1 MTMACRACSSR
12 CGPSKNKQR
21 TTMTTKT
28 DLRLIEAG
36 FPCHQVGAE
45 TQRERGASSALPPL
59 YFLHVWW
66 ARRPLTPS
74 RAAIVASL
82 APEGMNPDT
91 FVRQLGIE
99 IRQAVVG
106 ASRWTLTGALL
117 ERVEKRAGIEV
128 LPVSP
133 PVLRAMEAEQ
143 TQREENNRI
152 IRELCA
158 KDPALS
164 HHPVIHKWME
174 QSVPLPVAQAA
185 TMEVLPVVRDVGD
198 PAWFKALMAIGKEHK
213 VRVPNLY
220 GYDRAYATEVPYQ
233 RSDKVVLDPT
243 SGGGSIPFEAL
254 RLGHRVVANELNPVA
269 TTILHATLDYPARFG
284 SSLLKDIE
292 TYGKQLFACLDKE
305 LPPVFKAEGEC
316 PEVESSLLRAHL
328 GRHTQHFDE
337 FNREQVTSYLY
348 TRLVTCP
355 HCGGEAPLL
364 NTYWLSKEEGDPWGA
379 RVLAS
384 GDAKRG
390 TVKFDAFR
398 VRQGHNTPTTDLD
411 GYTVSDGVGQCVHC
425 KQAIDGDEIKAQARG
440 ESPHGKWTD
449 RLYSVVAIRLQPK
462 LDKHGNLQRFST
474 GARAGQLKVEKVRYF
489 RAPNERD
496 FEGLRL
502 AEAKL
507 QENWQRWDEAGLI
520 PTESIPEQSNYNRGH
535 RLYGI
540 TRWCDM
546 FTPRQLLGHL
556 VLTEEL
562 NRLQPS
568 IIEELGAER
577 ARAVITYLQFALDK
591 GIDYNSAYTRW
602 EFTRGVIKGT
612 FSRHDFSMKWTFGEM
627 IFSGPN
633 SGAAWGLSQVLDAY
647 RGISELV
654 KPVFEAT
661 GGKPPVTINN
671 GSAASMTAVAEGSV
685 DLLALD
691 PPYYNN
697 VQYAEL
703 SDFFY
708 VWQKRTLA
716 DQYPAL
722 FTRRMTNKAD
732 EAVAN
737 PVRDGSASAA
747 STAYERLMTD
757 IFRDCRRV
765 LRDNG
770 LMTMMFTHKQ
780 QEAWE
785 TLTRSLIESGWEIT
799 SSFPVESEGENSMHQ
814 KDVAAAASSIFITCR
829 KRPMEDRLPSTWT
842 GIGGTGVANKVR
854 ESVRQA
860 LHDFEPLQLNPVD
873 RMVASYGRALQ
884 VLSEAWP
891 VVDGNEPV
899 GPVRAMNEAARV
911 VAAQEISRITQGRLS
926 VDDLDPETS
935 MALTLFGIF
944 GLGAMAFDEANNV
957 AKSLNVRMEA
967 KAAGYRL
974 EDGDRLL
981 GYNQEATGR
990 RGQAQ
995 ASDDVGYHAPVVRKG
1010 SKLRLALPTERSAKR
1025 LERPQSLWDVMQG
1038 ALVKYAQGD
1047 IPVARAYL
1055 ETHAKDH
1062 IERVTDL
1069 LEVWALE
1076 CGDRALKKA
1085 ADGLLFGL
1093 RMRSAAVA

>member
-1 MTMACRACSSR
+1 MMTVKAD
-12 CGPSKNKQR
+12 Q
-21 TTMTTKT
+21 
-28 DLRLIEAG
+28 RLIEAG

-74 RAAIVASL
+74 RAAIAASL
-82 APEGMNPDT
+82 DPADTAPDA
-91 FVRQLGIE
+91 FIRQLGIE
-99 IRQAVVG
+99 VRQATIGSV
-106 ASRWTLTGALL
+106 RWTLTGQLL
-117 ERVEKRAGIEV
+117 ERVERRDGIEV
-128 LPVSP
+128 LPVTP
-133 PVLRAMEAEQ
+133 PVIRAMEAEQ
-143 TQREENNRI
+143 TQRDANHKI

-158 KDPALS
+158 KDPALAR
-164 HHPVIHKWME
+164 HEVITKWLE
-174 QSVPLPVAQAA
+174 QSVPLPLDHAK
-185 TMEVLPVVRDVGD
+185 TLNVLPVVRDVGD
-198 PAWFKALMAIGKEHK
+198 PAWFKALMAIGKEHR

-220 GYDRAYATEVPYQ
+220 GYDRAYATEVQYR
-233 RSDKVVLDPT
+233 RSQKVVLDPT

-254 RLGHRVVANELNPVA
+254 RLGHTVVANELNPVA

-284 SSLLKDIE
+284 NSLSQDIE
-292 TYGKQLFACLDKE
+292 HYGRRLLARLDAE
-305 LPPVFKAEGEC
+305 LPPVFQAEGEC
-316 PEVESSLLRAHL
+316 PEVEGALLRKHL
-328 GRHTQHFDE
+328 GRHSELFDS

-348 TRLVTCP
+348 VRQVNCP
-355 HCGGEAPLL
+355 HCRGEAPLL
-364 NTYWLSKEEGDPWGA
+364 NTYWLSKEDEDPWGVHVRTDGA
-379 RVLAS
+379 RHGGKV
-384 GDAKRG
+384 
-390 TVKFDAFR
+390 VFDAYR
-398 VRQGHNTPTTDLD
+398 VNDSGVPAENLD

-440 ESPHGKWTD
+440 ESLHGTWTN
-449 RLYSVVAIRLQPK
+449 RLYSVVAVRVQPK
-462 LDKHGNLQRFST
+462 LDKKGNVQRFVS
-474 GARAGQLKVEKVRYF
+474 GARAGQLKTEKVRYF

-496 FEGLRL
+496 IGAIQL

-507 QENWQRWDEAGLI
+507 KENWSRWDEAGLI

-546 FTPRQLLGHL
+546 FLPRQLLGHL

-562 NRLQPS
+562 NLLQRE
-568 IIEELGAER
+568 IVEQLGVER
-577 ARAVITYLQFALDK
+577 GRAVVTYLQFALDK
-591 GIDYNSAYTRW
+591 GIDYNSTYTRW

-633 SGAAWGLSQVLDAY
+633 SGASWGLSQVVDAY
-647 RGISELV
+647 NGIAELV
-654 KPVFEAT
+654 RPVFEAT
-661 GGKPPVTINN
+661 NGQPPVTIIN
-671 GSAASMTAVAEGSV
+671 GSAASMTTVADGSV

-703 SDFFY
+703 SDYFY

-716 DQYPAL
+716 NLYPAN
-722 FTRRMTNKAD
+722 FTRRMTNKSD

-737 PVRDGSASAA
+737 PMRDGSAAAA
-747 STAYERLMTD
+747 SLAYERLMTD

-765 LRDNG
+765 LRDDG

-799 SSFPVESEGENSMHQ
+799 SSFPVESEGANSMHQ

-829 KRPMEDRLPSTWT
+829 KRPLVDRIPSTWT

-854 ESVRQA
+854 ESVRRA
-860 LHDFEPLQLNPVD
+860 LQDFEPLQLNPVD

-891 VVDGNEPV
+891 VLDGDEPV

-911 VAAQEISRITQGRLS
+911 VAAQEISRITHGRLS
-926 VDDLDPETS
+926 VDDLDAETS

-944 GLGAMAFDEANNV
+944 GLGALAFDEANNV
-957 AKSLNVRMEA
+957 AKSLNIRLEA
-967 KAAGYRL
+967 KAGGYRAD
-974 EDGDRLL
+974 EGDRLL

-990 RGQAQ
+990 RNQVQSA
-995 ASDDVGYHAPVVRKG
+995 DDVGYHAPVIRKG
-1010 SKLRLALPTERSAKR
+1010 AKLRLALPAERSAKR
-1025 LERPQSLWDVMQG
+1025 LEKPQSLWDVMQG

-1047 IPVARAYL
+1047 VPVARAYL

-1076 CGDRALKKA
+1076 CGDRGLKKA

-1093 RMRSAAVA
+1093 RMRPAVAA

>member
-1 MTMACRACSSR
+1 MPTIR
-12 CGPSKNKQR
+12 
-21 TTMTTKT
+21 

-82 APEGMNPDT
+82 DPDTTDPDT
-91 FVRQLGIE
+91 FIRQLGIE
-99 IRQAVVG
+99 VSQAVIGNV
-106 ASRWTLTGALL
+106 RWTLTGKVL
-117 ERVEKRAGIEV
+117 ERVERQGGQEV
-128 LPVSP
+128 LRVTE
-133 PVLRAMEAEQ
+133 PVLRAMEEEQ
-143 TQREENNRI
+143 EQRNENNRI
-152 IRELCA
+152 IRELYD
-158 KDPALS
+158 KDPALTHS
-164 HHPVIHKWME
+164 VVIHKWLE
-174 QSVPLPVAQAA
+174 QSVALPLAVAK
-185 TMEVLPVVRDVGD
+185 TLDVLRVERDVGD
-198 PAWFKALMAIGKEHK
+198 PAWFKALMVIGKEHNI
-213 VRVPNLY
+213 RVPNLY
-220 GYDRAYATEVPYQ
+220 GYDRAYATEVAYK
-233 RSDKVVLDPT
+233 RSSKVVLDPT

-254 RLGHRVVANELNPVA
+254 RLGHTVIANELNPVA

-284 SSLLKDIE
+284 ASLRDDIEQYGGRLLKRLDQMLPAVFLAE
-292 TYGKQLFACLDKE
+292 GPCPEQEHALLTLALGKHKE
-305 LPPVFKAEGEC
+305 LFE
-316 PEVESSLLRAHL
+316 
-328 GRHTQHFDE
+328 T
-337 FNREQVTSYLY
+337 FNQEQVTSYLY
-348 TRLVTCP
+348 TRQVVCP
-355 HCGGEAPLL
+355 HCRGEAPLL
-364 NTYWLSKEEGDPWGA
+364 NTYWLSKEGGDPWGVRLVTDGA
-379 RVLAS
+379 SRDGKVTFEPYRVKN
-384 GDAKRG
+384 GQGPRG
-390 TVKFDAFR
+390 ED
-398 VRQGHNTPTTDLD
+398 PD

-425 KQAIDGDEIKAQARG
+425 RQAIDGDEIKSQARG
-440 ESPHGKWTD
+440 ESALGKWQD
-449 RLYSVVAIRLQPK
+449 RLYAVVAVRQVPK
-462 LDKHGNLQRFST
+462 LDRNGGLQRFAS
-474 GARAGQLKVEKVRYF
+474 GVRAGKIKTEKVRYF
-489 RAPNERD
+489 RTPSERD

-502 AEAKL
+502 AKAKL
-507 QENWQRWDEAGLI
+507 QECWTNWDEAGLI
-520 PTESIPEQSNYNRGH
+520 PTEAIPEESNYSRGH

-556 VLTEEL
+556 MLVEEL
-562 NRLQPS
+562 NRLKPE
-568 IIEELGAER
+568 ILADLGEQR
-577 ARAVITYLQFALDK
+577 GRAVVTYLQFALDK
-591 GIDYNSAYTRW
+591 GIDYNSTYTRW

-627 IFSGPN
+627 VFCGPN
-633 SGAAWGLSQVLDAY
+633 SGAVWGLSQVLAAY
-647 RGISELV
+647 TGIAELV
-654 KPVFEAT
+654 RPVFDAT
-661 GGKPPVTINN
+661 KGQPPVTIIN
-671 GSAASMTAVAEGSV
+671 GSAASMGDVADGSV

-708 VWQKRTLA
+708 VWQKRTLSSL
-716 DQYPAL
+716 YPAL
-722 FTRRMTNKAD
+722 FVRRMTNKSD

-737 PVRDGSASAA
+737 PVRDGSAAAA
-747 STAYERLMTD
+747 SAAYERLMTD

-765 LRDNG
+765 LRDDG

-829 KRPMEDRLPSTWT
+829 KRPLEDRPPSTWT
-842 GIGGTGVANKVR
+842 GLGGTGVANKVR
-854 ESVRQA
+854 ESVKRA
-860 LHDFEPLQLNPVD
+860 LKDFEPLQLNPVD

-911 VAAQEISRITQGRLS
+911 VAAQEISRITHGRLS

-944 GLGAMAFDEANNV
+944 GLGAIAFDEANNV
-957 AKSLNVRMEA
+957 AKSLNVRFEA
-967 KAAGYRL
+967 KGAGYRL
-974 EDGDRLL
+974 EEGDRML

-995 ASDDVGYHAPVVRKG
+995 AADDVGYHAPVVRKG
-1010 SKLRLALPTERSAKR
+1010 SKLRLAMPSERSPKR

-1055 ETHAKDH
+1055 DTHAKEH
-1062 IERVTDL
+1062 FERVTDL

>member
-1 MTMACRACSSR
+1 M
-12 CGPSKNKQR
+12 
-21 TTMTTKT
+21 
-28 DLRLIEAG
+28 
-36 FPCHQVGAE
+36 
-45 TQRERGASSALPPL
+45 
-59 YFLHVWW
+59 
-66 ARRPLTPS
+66 
-74 RAAIVASL
+74 
-82 APEGMNPDT
+82 
-91 FVRQLGIE
+91 
-99 IRQAVVG
+99 
-106 ASRWTLTGALL
+106 
-117 ERVEKRAGIEV
+117 
-128 LPVSP
+128 
-133 PVLRAMEAEQ
+133 
-143 TQREENNRI
+143 
-152 IRELCA
+152 
-158 KDPALS
+158 
-164 HHPVIHKWME
+164 
-174 QSVPLPVAQAA
+174 
-185 TMEVLPVVRDVGD
+185 
-198 PAWFKALMAIGKEHK
+198 
-213 VRVPNLY
+213 
-220 GYDRAYATEVPYQ
+220 
-233 RSDKVVLDPT
+233 
-243 SGGGSIPFEAL
+243 
-254 RLGHRVVANELNPVA
+254 VANELNPVA
-269 TTILHATLDYPARFG
+269 TTILYATLDYPARFG
-284 SSLLKDIE
+284 PGLAADIE
-292 TYGKQLFACLDKE
+292 TWGRRMLSH
-305 LPPVFKAEGEC
+305 
-316 PEVESSLLRAHL
+316 VESEMAPYC
-328 GRHTQHFDE
+328 E
-337 FNREQVTSYLY
+337 FSDIPDTESAVLKSELVKAPELVPQFSKEHDYMGFLY
-348 TRLVTCP
+348 TRLVKCP

-364 NTYWLSKEEGDPWGA
+364 NTFWLSKEAADSWGVRVVTDGAPKNGKVAFEAYRVKNGMGPRGEDP
-379 RVLAS
+379 
-384 GDAKRG
+384 
-390 TVKFDAFR
+390 
-398 VRQGHNTPTTDLD
+398 D
-411 GYTVSDGVGQCVHC
+411 GYTVSDGVGQCMHC
-425 KQAIDGDEIKAQARG
+425 RQAIDGDEIKSQARG
-440 ESPHGKWTD
+440 ESQHGKWTD

-462 LDKHGNLQRFST
+462 LDKHGNVQRFAT
-474 GARAGQLKVEKVRYF
+474 GARAGQLKTEKVRYF
-489 RAPNERD
+489 RAPNARD

-502 AEAKL
+502 AEARL
-507 QENWQRWDEAGLI
+507 RENWAHWDEAGLI
-520 PTESIPEQSNYNRGH
+520 PTEGIPEQSNYNRGH

-556 VLTEEL
+556 LLTEEL
-562 NRLQPS
+562 NRRQPE
-568 IIEELGAER
+568 IVEQLGEAR
-577 ARAVITYLQFALDK
+577 GRAVITYLQFALDK

-647 RGISELV
+647 NGIAELV
-654 KPVFEAT
+654 RPVFEAT
-661 GGKPPVTINN
+661 NGQPPVTIIN
-671 GSAASMTAVAEGSV
+671 GSAASMTAVEAGSV
-685 DLLALD
+685 DLVALD

-708 VWQKRTLA
+708 VWQKRTLTG
-716 DQYPAL
+716 QYPEL
-722 FTRRMTNKAD
+722 FTRRMTNKSD

-737 PVRDGSASAA
+737 PVRDGSVSAA
-747 STAYERLMTD
+747 SAAYERLMTE

-765 LRDNG
+765 LHDDG

-829 KRPMEDRLPSTWT
+829 KRPLEDRLPSTWT

-860 LHDFEPLQLNPVD
+860 LLDFEPLQLNPVD

-911 VAAQEISRITQGRLS
+911 VAAQEINRITHGRLS

-967 KAAGYRL
+967 KSAGYRV
-974 EDGDRLL
+974 DGGERLL

-1010 SKLRLALPTERSAKR
+1010 SKLRLALPAERSAKR

-1062 IERVTDL
+1062 IERITDL

-1085 ADGLLFGL
+1085 ADSLLFGL

>member
-1 MTMACRACSSR
+1 M
-12 CGPSKNKQR
+12 N
-21 TTMTTKT
+21 TKT
-28 DLRLIEAG
+28 NQRLIEAG
-36 FPCHQVGAE
+36 FPCHQVGGE
-45 TQRERGASSALPPL
+45 TQREQSVGLQPPTHR
-59 YFLHVWW
+59 LHVWW

-82 APEGMNPDT
+82 APAGTPTEE
-91 FVRQLGIE
+91 FIQALGIE
-99 IRQAVVG
+99 RKIVKFSTCKWVIPSG
-106 ASRWTLTGALL
+106 LL
-117 ERVEKRAGIEV
+117 EKVAKDSRGEYLLVTAAVIRALNAEHERRALARGKVESLKRYSPEFRNSRVILEWEADLQPLPITGMQLGDR
-128 LPVSP
+128 LPVHRIP
-133 PVLRAMEAEQ
+133 GNPAQVADRFALQDNALAKEA
-143 TQREENNRI
+143 
-152 IRELCA
+152 LG
-158 KDPALS
+158 KSLS
-164 HHPVIHKWME
+164 LDDE
-174 QSVPLPVAQAA
+174 
-185 TMEVLPVVRDVGD
+185 D
-198 PAWFKALMAIGKEHK
+198 
-213 VRVPNLY
+213 LY
-220 GYDRAYATEVPYQ
+220 GYPRAFTSEHKPEQ
-233 RSDKVVLDPT
+233 TNKVVLDPT

-254 RLGHRVVANELNPVA
+254 RLGHKVIANELNPVA
-269 TTILHATLDYPARFG
+269 TSILYATLDYPARFG
-284 SSLLKDIE
+284 AGLLSDIE
-292 TYGKQLFACLDKE
+292 AWGERLLATANDE
-305 LPPVFKAEGEC
+305 LAQFFPSSKIPPAEEERLRSHLAQH
-316 PEVESSLLRAHL
+316 PTVVESFLNEEIA
-328 GRHTQHFDE
+328 D
-337 FNREQVTSYLY
+337 YLFV
-348 TRLVTCP
+348 RQVTCP
-355 HCGGEAPLL
+355 HCQGVAPLF
-364 NTYWLSKEEGDPWGA
+364 NAFWLLKDPADPWG
-379 RVLAS
+379 VL
-384 GDAKRG
+384 
-390 TVKFDAFR
+390 VKSDGGGKEAEVSFETYRITKGAGPNGADP
-398 VRQGHNTPTTDLD
+398 N
-411 GYTVSDGVGQCVHC
+411 GYTVSDGVGQCLHC

-440 ESPHGKWTD
+440 ESPYGRWSD
-449 RLYSVVAIRLQPK
+449 RMYCVVATRLQPK
-462 LDKHGNLQRFST
+462 LDSKGSLQRFAT
-474 GARAGQLKVEKVRYF
+474 GVKAGQLKTEKVRYF
-489 RAPNERD
+489 RAPNESD
-496 FEGLRL
+496 FEGQRL
-502 AEAKL
+502 AQARLKAKWN
-507 QENWQRWDEAGLI
+507 EWDERGLI

-535 RLYGI
+535 RLYGV

-546 FTPRQLLGHL
+546 FTPRQLLCHL
-556 VLTEEL
+556 TLAEGLV
-562 NRLQPS
+562 RLRDKIVES
-568 IIEELGAER
+568 LGPER
-577 ARAVITYLQFALDK
+577 GRAVVTYLQFALDK
-591 GIDYNSAYTRW
+591 GLDYNSAYTRW
-602 EFTRGVIKGT
+602 EFTRGVVKGT
-612 FSRHDFSMKWTFGEM
+612 FARHDYSMKWTFGEM

-633 SGAAWGLSQVLDAY
+633 SGAGWGLSQVLDAY
-647 RGISELV
+647 KGIAELV
-654 KPVFEAT
+654 RPVYEAT
-661 GGKPPVTINN
+661 GGRPPVTIIN
-671 GSAASMTAVAEGSV
+671 GSAASMTAVEDGSV

-703 SDFFY
+703 SDYFY
-708 VWQKRTLA
+708 VWQKRTLGPL
-716 DQYPAL
+716 YPTL
-722 FTRRMTNKAD
+722 FTRRMTNKTD

-737 PVRDGSASAA
+737 PVRDGSVSAA
-747 STAYERLMTD
+747 SLAYERLMTD

-765 LRDNG
+765 LRDDG

-860 LHDFEPLQLNPVD
+860 LNDFEPLQLNPVD

-911 VAAQEISRITQGRLS
+911 VAAQEISRITHGRLS

-974 EDGDRLL
+974 DDGDRLL

-995 ASDDVGYHAPVVRKG
+995 AGDDVGYHAPVVRKG
-1010 SKLRLALPTERSAKR
+1010 SKLRLALPAERSAKR

-1055 ETHAKDH
+1055 EAHAKDH

>member
-1 MTMACRACSSR
+1 
-12 CGPSKNKQR
+12 
-21 TTMTTKT
+21 MTTKT

-74 RAAIVASL
+74 RAAVLASI
-82 APEGMNPDT
+82 APAGMDAAD
-91 FVRQLGIE
+91 FVMQLGIQRE
-99 IRQAVVG
+99 QAIVAG
-106 ASRWTLTGALL
+106 AAWTLPEEVAA
-117 ERVEKRAGIEV
+117 RVQEVGGSKV
-128 LPVSP
+128 LPVTP
-133 PVLRAMEAEQ
+133 
-143 TQREENNRI
+143 
-152 IRELCA
+152 
-158 KDPALS
+158 
-164 HHPVIHKWME
+164 
-174 QSVPLPVAQAA
+174 
-185 TMEVLPVVRDVGD
+185 PVVRAFEAERVRRAANLELMAELLLKHPDLDGHSTFQRWRQECQPFAQVMLFEGTELPVQVVMGD
-198 PAWFKALMAIGKEHK
+198 PAWAKERIAFEK
-213 VRVPNLY
+213 EYKIRTPEDKY
-220 GYDRAYATEVPYQ
+220 GYSRAYASEKPY
-233 RSDKVVLDPT
+233 RPSGLTILDPT

-254 RLGHRVVANELNPVA
+254 RLGHTVVANELNPVA

-284 SSLLKDIE
+284 SDLGSDIE
-292 TYGKQLFACLDKE
+292 SWGNRLLNAMREVVGPTFLPSPVLSDEEKAIDGVLRRLGDEGLRFRTEVLDG
-305 LPPVFKAEGEC
+305 F
-316 PEVESSLLRAHL
+316 
-328 GRHTQHFDE
+328 
-337 FNREQVTSYLY
+337 LY
-348 TRLVTCP
+348 TRQVKCP
-355 HCGGEAPLL
+355 HCHGEAPLL
-364 NTYWLSKEEGDPWGA
+364 NTFWLSKEAGDTWGV
-379 RVLAS
+379 RVVTDGA
-384 GDAKRG
+384 AKNGKVHFETYRVKNGLGPRG
-390 TVKFDAFR
+390 ED
-398 VRQGHNTPTTDLD
+398 PD

-562 NRLQPS
+562 NRLQPT

-671 GSAASMTAVAEGSV
+671 GSAASMTAVADGSV

-722 FTRRMTNKAD
+722 FTRRMTNKTD

-765 LRDNG
+765 LHDDG

-911 VAAQEISRITQGRLS
+911 VAAQEISRITHGRLS

-974 EDGDRLL
+974 DDGERLL

-995 ASDDVGYHAPVVRKG
+995 ASDDVGYHAPVLRKG
-1010 SKLRLALPTERSAKR
+1010 SKLRLALPAERSAKR

-1076 CGDRALKKA
+1076 CGDRSLKKA

>member
-1 MTMACRACSSR
+1 MTA
-12 CGPSKNKQR
+12 
-21 TTMTTKT
+21 KT
-28 DLRLIEAG
+28 DQRLIEAG

-82 APEGMNPDT
+82 APADTDPDI
-91 FVRQLGIE
+91 FVRELGIE
-99 IRQAVVG
+99 RKVVNF
-106 ASRWTLTGALL
+106 ANQSWALTGALL
-117 ERVEKRAGIEV
+117 DRVEASHGREW
-128 LPVSP
+128 LPVTAVTQRAFEAENQRRAEARQTIAILRRGSEEIVNH
-133 PVLRAMEAEQ
+133 PVLRRWEAE
-143 TQREENNRI
+143 TKPLTVAGFSLDDAWPVTRI
-152 IRELCA
+152 
-158 KDPALS
+158 
-164 HHPVIHKWME
+164 
-174 QSVPLPVAQAA
+174 
-185 TMEVLPVVRDVGD
+185 TGD
-198 PAWFKALMAIGKEHK
+198 PAHVTARIEFAKLPEVKQLLGGELRWSAED
-213 VRVPNLY
+213 LY
-220 GYDRAYATEVPYQ
+220 AYGRAFTNDHPPKP
-233 RSDKVVLDPT
+233 SGLVVLDPT

-254 RLGHRVVANELNPVA
+254 RLGHTVVANELNPVA

-284 SSLLKDIE
+284 PGLVGDIE
-292 TYGKQLFACLDKE
+292 HWGKRLLSHAENEMASYCEFSEIPDTELASLKTELVRAPELVPQFSKE
-305 LPPVFKAEGEC
+305 HDYMGF
-316 PEVESSLLRAHL
+316 
-328 GRHTQHFDE
+328 
-337 FNREQVTSYLY
+337 LY
-348 TRLVTCP
+348 TRQVTCP

-364 NTYWLSKEEGDPWGA
+364 NTFWLSKEASDPWGVRLATDGAA
-379 RVLAS
+379 RNGKVRFEAYRVKN
-384 GDAKRG
+384 GMGPRG
-390 TVKFDAFR
+390 EDP
-398 VRQGHNTPTTDLD
+398 N

-440 ESPHGKWTD
+440 ESPHGKWTS
-449 RLYSVVAIRLQPK
+449 RLYNVVAIRLQPK
-462 LDKHGNLQRFST
+462 LDKHGNVQRFAT
-474 GARAGQLKVEKVRYF
+474 GARAGQLKTEKVRYF
-489 RAPNERD
+489 RAPNECD
-496 FEGLRL
+496 LKGLRL

-507 QENWQRWDEAGLI
+507 KEKWSIWDEAGLI
-520 PTESIPEQSNYNRGH
+520 PTENIPEQSNYNRGH

-562 NRLQPS
+562 IRLQPE
-568 IIEELGAER
+568 IVAEHGPER
-577 ARAVITYLQFALDK
+577 GKAVITYLQFALDK

-612 FSRHDFSMKWTFGEM
+612 FSRHDFSVKWTFGEM
-627 IFSGPN
+627 IFSGPS
-633 SGAAWGLSQVLDAY
+633 SGAAWGLSQVIDAY
-647 RGISELV
+647 NGIAELV
-654 KPVFEAT
+654 RPVFEAT
-661 GGKPPVTINN
+661 NGQPPVTIIN
-671 GSAASMTAVAEGSV
+671 GSAASMTAVADGSV
-685 DLLALD
+685 NLLALD

-703 SDFFY
+703 SDYFY

-716 DQYPAL
+716 NLYPSL
-722 FTRRMTNKAD
+722 FTRRMTNKSD

-737 PVRDGSASAA
+737 PVRDGSAAAA
-747 STAYERLMTD
+747 SLAYERLMTD

-765 LRDNG
+765 LRDDG

-829 KRPMEDRLPSTWT
+829 KRPLEDRLPSTWT

-860 LHDFEPLQLNPVD
+860 LQDFEPLQLNPVD

-911 VAAQEISRITQGRLS
+911 VAAQEISRITHGRLS

-944 GLGAMAFDEANNV
+944 GLGTIAFDEANNV
-957 AKSLNVRMEA
+957 AKSLNVRLEA
-967 KAAGYRL
+967 KAAGYRVD
-974 EDGDRLL
+974 DGERLL

-990 RGQAQ
+990 RGQTQ
-995 ASDDVGYHAPVVRKG
+995 AADDVGYHAPVVRKG
-1010 SKLRLALPTERSAKR
+1010 SKLRLVLPVERSTKR
-1025 LERPQSLWDVMQG
+1025 LEKPQSLWDVMQG

-1055 ETHAKDH
+1055 ETHSKDH

>member
-1 MTMACRACSSR
+1 MTI
-12 CGPSKNKQR
+12 SKNS
-21 TTMTTKT
+21 TMTNRT

-82 APEGMNPDT
+82 EPASADPDM
-91 FVRQLGIE
+91 FVRQLGIQV
-99 IRQAVVG
+99 RQALIG
-106 ASRWTLTGALL
+106 STRWTLTGQLL
-117 ERVEKRAGIEV
+117 ERVEIRGGAEV
-128 LPVSP
+128 LPVTP
-133 PVLRAMEAEQ
+133 PVIRALEVEQ
-143 TQREENNRI
+143 EQREENSRI
-152 IRELCA
+152 IRELCTKEPSLA
-158 KDPALS
+158 

-174 QSVPLPVAQAA
+174 QSVTLPVAMAA
-185 TMEVLPVVRDVGD
+185 SMDFLPVVKDVGD
-198 PAWFKALMAIGKEHK
+198 PAWFKALMAIGKEHR

-220 GYDRAYATEVPYQ
+220 GYDRAYASEVVY
-233 RSDKVVLDPT
+233 RRTDKVVLDPT

-254 RLGHRVVANELNPVA
+254 RLGHSVVANELNPVA
-269 TTILHATLDYPARFG
+269 TTILYSTLDYPARFG
-284 SSLLKDIE
+284 VTLATDIE
-292 TYGKQLFACLDKE
+292 RFGRRLLERLDSE
-305 LPPVFKAEGEC
+305 LPEAFKPEGEC
-316 PEVESSLLRAHL
+316 PEEESRLLRAHL
-328 GRHTQHFDE
+328 GKHSALFDE
-337 FNREQVTSYLY
+337 FNREQVTSYLF
-348 TRLVTCP
+348 TRQVKCP
-355 HCGGEAPLL
+355 HCGSEAPLL
-364 NTYWLSKEEGDPWGA
+364 NTFWLSKEDGDPWGVRIRGDGSRRNA
-379 RVLAS
+379 GISFDIFRAVS
-384 GDAKRG
+384 GRG
-390 TVKFDAFR
+390 P
-398 VRQGHNTPTTDLD
+398 QGEDLD
-411 GYTVSDGVGQCVHC
+411 GYTVSDGVGQCTVC
-425 KQAIDGDEIKAQARG
+425 RQAIDGDEIKAQARG
-440 ESPHGKWTD
+440 ESIHGKWTD
-449 RLYSVVAIRLQPK
+449 RLYAVVAVRVQPK
-462 LDKHGNLQRFST
+462 LGKKGELQRFAS
-474 GARAGQLKVEKVRYF
+474 GARAGQLKTEKVRYF

-496 FEGLRL
+496 FAGLRCA
-502 AEAKL
+502 AERLEGDWA
-507 QENWQRWDEAGLI
+507 RWEESGLI
-520 PTESIPEQSNYNRGH
+520 PTEGIPEQSNYSRGH

-540 TRWCDM
+540 KRWCDM

-556 VLTEEL
+556 LLTEEL
-562 NRLQPS
+562 NRLKPE
-568 IIEELGAER
+568 ITAELGVER
-577 ARAVITYLQFALDK
+577 GRAVITYLQFALDK
-591 GIDYNSAYTRW
+591 GIDYNSSYTRW

-627 IFSGPN
+627 VFCGPN
-633 SGAAWGLSQVLDAY
+633 SGAVWGLSQVLDAY
-647 RGISELV
+647 KGIAELV
-654 KPVFEAT
+654 RPVFEAT
-661 GGKPPVTINN
+661 GGRPPVTIVN
-671 GSAASMTAVAEGSV
+671 GSAASMTSVRDGSV

-722 FTRRMTNKAD
+722 FTRRMTNKSD

-737 PVRDGSASAA
+737 PVRDGSSAAASA
-747 STAYERLMTD
+747 AYERLMTE

-765 LRDNG
+765 LRDDG

-829 KRPMEDRLPSTWT
+829 KRPLEDRLPSTWT
-842 GIGGTGVANKVR
+842 GIGGTGVANQVR
-854 ESVRQA
+854 EAVRRA
-860 LHDFEPLQLNPVD
+860 LQDFEPLQLNPVD

-911 VAAQEISRITQGRLS
+911 VAAQEISRITHGRLS

-1010 SKLRLALPTERSAKR
+1010 SKLRLALPSERSSKR
-1025 LERPQSLWDVMQG
+1025 LDKPQSLWDVMQG
-1038 ALVKYAQGD
+1038 ALVKYEQGD

-1055 ETHAKDH
+1055 ETHAKDN

-1093 RMRSAAVA
+1093 RMRSAAVV

>member
-1 MTMACRACSSR
+1 
-12 CGPSKNKQR
+12 
-21 TTMTTKT
+21 MTTKT
-28 DLRLIEAG
+28 DKRLIEAG
-36 FPCHQVGAE
+36 FPCHQVGGE
-45 TQRERGASSALPPL
+45 TQREQSVGLQPPTHR
-59 YFLHVWW
+59 LHVWW
-66 ARRPLTPS
+66 ARRPLTPA

-82 APEGMNPDT
+82 APAGMSPDD
-91 FVRQLGIE
+91 FIRELGIE
-99 IRQAVVG
+99 RKVVRFGQSTWVVPGTQLDKVKTDDRGEYLSVTAAV
-106 ASRWTLTGALL
+106 ARAYSAEL
-117 ERVEKRAGIEV
+117 ERRERASLQIQALKRY
-128 LPVSP
+128 S
-133 PVLRAMEAEQ
+133 
-143 TQREENNRI
+143 EEFRNSRVVK
-152 IRELCA
+152 EWESDL
-158 KDPALS
+158 KPLPALDLQIGERLTVS
-164 HHPVIHKWME
+164 R
-174 QSVPLPVAQAA
+174 VA
-185 TMEVLPVVRDVGD
+185 GN
-198 PAWFKALMAIGKEHK
+198 PAQVAERFALQENSLVKEALSAGLSLDDED
-213 VRVPNLY
+213 LY
-220 GYDRAYATEVPYQ
+220 GYPRAFTNERHPLF
-233 RSDKVVLDPT
+233 SDKVVLDPT

-254 RLGHRVVANELNPVA
+254 RLGHKVVANELNPVA
-269 TTILHATLDYPARFG
+269 TTILFATLDYPARYGAVLSDSIDFFG
-284 SSLLKDIE
+284 KKLLSSADATLMTVFPGSLIPPE
-292 TYGKQLFACLDKE
+292 EE
-305 LPPVFKAEGEC
+305 LRLRSHLVRN
-316 PEVESSLLRAHL
+316 PELVSDF
-328 GRHTQHFDE
+328 QQ
-337 FNREQVTSYLY
+337 EQIADYLY
-348 TRLVTCP
+348 VRQVTCP
-355 HCGGEAPLL
+355 HCNSEAPLL
-364 NTYWLSKEEGDPWGA
+364 NSFWLLKDPTDPWGLITKSDGQS
-379 RVLAS
+379 R
-384 GDAKRG
+384 GAKVAFETYRA
-390 TVKFDAFR
+390 VKGKGPNSADP
-398 VRQGHNTPTTDLD
+398 NS
-411 GYTVSDGVGQCVHC
+411 YTVSDGVGQCLHC

-440 ESPHGKWTD
+440 ESVHGKWTD
-449 RLYSVVAIRLQPK
+449 RLYSVVATRQQPK
-462 LDKHGNLQRFST
+462 LDKSGNVQRYTT
-474 GARAGQLKVEKVRYF
+474 GSRAGKVKTEKIRYF
-489 RAPNERD
+489 RTPNECD
-496 FEGLRL
+496 FNGLGL
-502 AEAKL
+502 AKSKL
-507 QENWQRWDEAGLI
+507 QENWPRWDEAGLI
-520 PTESIPEQSNYNRGH
+520 PTEGIPEQSNYNRGH

-562 NRLQPS
+562 IRLQPE
-568 IIEELGAER
+568 IVAELGAER
-577 ARAVITYLQFALDK
+577 GRAVITYLQFALDK

-602 EFTRGVIKGT
+602 EFTRGVVKGT
-612 FSRHDFSMKWTFGEM
+612 FARHDYSMKWTFGEM
-627 IFSGPN
+627 IFSGPS

-647 RGISELV
+647 KGIAELV
-654 KPVFEAT
+654 RPVFEAT
-661 GGKPPVTINN
+661 NGQPPVTIIN
-671 GSAASMTAVAEGSV
+671 GSAASMTAVKDGSV

-716 DQYPAL
+716 GHYPAL
-722 FTRRMTNKAD
+722 FTRRMTNKTD

-737 PVRDGSASAA
+737 PVRDGSAAAA
-747 STAYERLMTD
+747 SVAYERLMTN

-765 LRDNG
+765 LRDDG

-829 KRPMEDRLPSTWT
+829 KRSLEDRLPSTWT

-860 LHDFEPLQLNPVD
+860 LQDFEPLQLNPVD

-891 VVDGNEPV
+891 VVDGNESV

-911 VAAQEISRITQGRLS
+911 VAEQEINRITHGRLS

-944 GLGAMAFDEANNV
+944 GLGAIAFAEANNV

-967 KAAGYRL
+967 KAAGYRVD
-974 EDGDRLL
+974 DGDRLL

-995 ASDDVGYHAPVVRKG
+995 AADDVGYHAPVLRKG
-1010 SKLRLALPTERSAKR
+1010 SKLRVALPAERSTKR
-1025 LERPQSLWDVMQG
+1025 LEKPLSLWDVMQG

-1055 ETHAKDH
+1055 DTHAKEN

-1093 RMRSAAVA
+1093 RMRPAAVA

>member
-1 MTMACRACSSR
+1 
-12 CGPSKNKQR
+12 
-21 TTMTTKT
+21 MTTNT

-82 APEGMNPDT
+82 APADTDPET
-91 FVRQLGIE
+91 FVRELGIE
-99 IRQAVVG
+99 RKVVKFGDQAW
-106 ASRWTLTGALL
+106 ALTGTLL
-117 ERVEKRAGIEV
+117 ERVESNQGKEW
-128 LPVSP
+128 LPVTAVTQRAFEAENLRRTEARQTIAQLRSGSDEVANH
-133 PVLRAMEAEQ
+133 PVLKRWETETKPLAIAEFSLSDAWPVS
-143 TQREENNRI
+143 RI
-152 IRELCA
+152 
-158 KDPALS
+158 
-164 HHPVIHKWME
+164 M
-174 QSVPLPVAQAA
+174 
-185 TMEVLPVVRDVGD
+185 GD
-198 PAWFKALMAIGKEHK
+198 PAHVAARIKFAKLPEVKQLLGGELRWSAED
-213 VRVPNLY
+213 LY
-220 GYDRAYATEVPYQ
+220 AYGRAFANDRPPK
-233 RSDKVVLDPT
+233 SSGLVVLDPT

-254 RLGHRVVANELNPVA
+254 RLGHTVVANELNPVA

-284 SSLLKDIE
+284 PGLSADIE
-292 TYGKQLFACLDKE
+292 QWGRRLLSR
-305 LPPVFKAEGEC
+305 VEGEMAPYC
-316 PEVESSLLRAHL
+316 EFSDIPESELMSLKSELKGHAELVAQFSKEHDFM
-328 GRHTQHFDE
+328 GF
-337 FNREQVTSYLY
+337 LY
-348 TRLVTCP
+348 TRQVTCP

-364 NTYWLSKEEGDPWGA
+364 NTFWLSKEAADPWGV
-379 RVLAS
+379 RVVPNGATKH
-384 GDAKRG
+384 GKVHFEAYR
-390 TVKFDAFR
+390 VKNGLGPKGED
-398 VRQGHNTPTTDLD
+398 PD

-440 ESPHGKWTD
+440 ESPHGKWTN

-496 FEGLRL
+496 LGGLRL

-556 VLTEEL
+556 VLAEEL
-562 NRLQPS
+562 NRLQPT

-647 RGISELV
+647 RGIAELV
-654 KPVFEAT
+654 KPVFDAT

-671 GSAASMTAVAEGSV
+671 GSAASMTAVADGSV

-716 DQYPAL
+716 TQYPAL
-722 FTRRMTNKAD
+722 FTRRMTNKTD

-765 LRDNG
+765 LRDDG

-829 KRPMEDRLPSTWT
+829 KRPMEERLPSTWT
-842 GIGGTGVANKVR
+842 GLGGTGVANKVR

-911 VAAQEISRITQGRLS
+911 VAAQEISRITNGRLS

-944 GLGAMAFDEANNV
+944 GLGAIAFDEANNV

-974 EDGDRLL
+974 DDGDRLL

-995 ASDDVGYHAPVVRKG
+995 AGDDVGYHAPVVRKG
-1010 SKLRLALPTERSAKR
+1010 SKLRLALPAERSAKR

-1038 ALVKYAQGD
+1038 TLVKYVQGD

-1055 ETHAKDH
+1055 ETHAKDN

-1076 CGDRALKKA
+1076 CGNRELKKV

-1093 RMRSAAVA
+1093 RMRSAVVA

>member
-1 MTMACRACSSR
+1 MTI
-12 CGPSKNKQR
+12 SKKS
-21 TTMTTKT
+21 TMTNRT

-82 APEGMNPDT
+82 APADTDPDT
-91 FVRQLGIE
+91 FVRELGIE
-99 IRQAVVG
+99 RKVVKFGDQAW
-106 ASRWTLTGALL
+106 ALTGTLL
-117 ERVEKRAGIEV
+117 ERIEV
-128 LPVSP
+128 SQGKEWLPITAVTQRAFEAENLRRAEARQTIALLRTGSDEIANHPVLKRWEAETKPLTVTDFSLGDAWPVS
-133 PVLRAMEAEQ
+133 
-143 TQREENNRI
+143 RI
-152 IRELCA
+152 
-158 KDPALS
+158 
-164 HHPVIHKWME
+164 M
-174 QSVPLPVAQAA
+174 
-185 TMEVLPVVRDVGD
+185 GD
-198 PAWFKALMAIGKEHK
+198 PAHVAARIEFAKLPEVKQLLGGELRWSSEDLYAYGRAFANDHPPKASGL
-213 VRVPNLY
+213 
-220 GYDRAYATEVPYQ
+220 
-233 RSDKVVLDPT
+233 VVLDPT

-254 RLGHRVVANELNPVA
+254 RLGHTVVANELNPVA

-284 SSLLKDIE
+284 PGLFADIE
-292 TYGKQLFACLDKE
+292 HWGKRLLSRVEGQMAPYCEFSDIPESE
-305 LPPVFKAEGEC
+305 LQ
-316 PEVESSLLRAHL
+316 SLKSCVKDNEDLVA
-328 GRHTQHFDE
+328 QFS
-337 FNREQVTSYLY
+337 REHDFMGFLY
-348 TRLVTCP
+348 TRQVTCP

-364 NTYWLSKEEGDPWGA
+364 NTYWLSKEAGDPWGV
-379 RVLAS
+379 RVVPNGAS
-384 GDAKRG
+384 KQGKVHFETYRVKNGRG
-390 TVKFDAFR
+390 PRGED
-398 VRQGHNTPTTDLD
+398 PD

-440 ESPHGKWTD
+440 ESPQGKWTD

-489 RAPNERD
+489 RAPNECD

-507 QENWQRWDEAGLI
+507 KENWERWDEAGLI

-562 NRLQPS
+562 NRLQPT
-568 IIEELGAER
+568 IIEELGTER

-671 GSAASMTAVAEGSV
+671 GSAASMTAVADGSV

-716 DQYPAL
+716 DQYPSL

-765 LRDNG
+765 LRDDG

-829 KRPMEDRLPSTWT
+829 KRPIEDRLPSTWT

-911 VAAQEISRITQGRLS
+911 VAAQEISRITHGRLS

-974 EDGDRLL
+974 EDGDRML

-1010 SKLRLALPTERSAKR
+1010 SKLRLTLPSERSVKR
-1025 LERPQSLWDVMQG
+1025 LDKPQSLWDVMQG
-1038 ALVKYAQGD
+1038 ALVKYEQGD

-1055 ETHAKDH
+1055 ETHAKDN

-1093 RMRSAAVA
+1093 RMRSAAVV